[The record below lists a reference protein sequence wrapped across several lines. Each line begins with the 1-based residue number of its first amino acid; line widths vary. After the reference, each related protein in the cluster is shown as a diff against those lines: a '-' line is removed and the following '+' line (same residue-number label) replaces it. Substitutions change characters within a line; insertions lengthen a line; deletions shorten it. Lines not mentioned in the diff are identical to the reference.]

1 MSIRVAIVHDW
12 LTAAGGAERVLDR
25 ICRAF
30 PQADLFT
37 LFGDLSALPRD
48 LAQKHKLQTSWLQGL
63 PGIRRLYRGLAPLMP
78 KAVEGLDLRGYDL
91 VLSSSWAFAHGAL
104 ADASH
109 GARHLAYIHSPM
121 RWAWDM
127 KEEYLSRTRLPMGL
141 RQLAEQQ
148 LAKLR
153 TWDIAAAQRPQAL
166 LANSQFI
173 RERIA
178 RCWSRDASVIYPPVV
193 LPGAAFDPPRAR
205 DPRAPYLS
213 VCRLVGYKRVDLLV
227 KAFAYLPDRRLWVA
241 GDGPEMAALRRMA
254 PPNVEFL
261 GWVHDEEVRSLMS
274 ECKAFLQASRE
285 DFGISVVEAQGCGT
299 PVLAYGRGGARETVR
314 GLDDPRP
321 TGMFFETR
329 DPEALANTIIDFER
343 YCFSPD
349 DCRDQAQR
357 FSPEVFDSALQSAVK
372 ALLS

>member
-37 LFGDLSALPRD
+37 LFGSLEALPPD
-48 LAQKHKLQTSWLQGL
+48 LARAHRLQASWMQAL

-78 KAVEGLDLRGYDL
+78 SAVERLNLRGYDL
-91 VLSSSWAFAHGAL
+91 VISSSWAFAHGAL
-104 ADASH
+104 ADRAQ
-109 GARHLAYIHSPM
+109 GARHVAYVHSPM

-127 KEEYLSRTRLPMGL
+127 KEEYLSRTPLPFGL
-141 RQLAEQQ
+141 RQLAEAR
-148 LAKLR
+148 LARLR
-153 TWDIAAAQRPQAL
+153 EWDVKAAQRPDVL

-173 RERIA
+173 RERIG
-178 RCWSRDASVIYPPVV
+178 RCWSRESQVVYPPVV

-227 KAFAYLPDRRLWVA
+227 KAFAYLPDRQLWVA
-241 GDGPEMAALRRMA
+241 GDGPEMGALRRMA
-254 PPNVEFL
+254 SPNVRFL

-274 ECKAFLQASRE
+274 ECRAFLQASRE

-314 GLDDPRP
+314 GIDDPRP

-329 DPEALANTIIDFER
+329 DPEALANTIMDFER
-343 YCFSPD
+343 CEFSPD
-349 DCRDQAQR
+349 DCREQAHR
-357 FSPEVFDSALQSAVK
+357 FSPDVFDSSLRHAVS